1 MQLPASYITMC
12 HFYSLFQAKSVMEK
26 RKHNVHSSTRSS
38 RFTRANSSTIN
49 LGRPKHSISSNFQ
62 SQYSGF
68 ENSGWQ
74 GQSHQQNPDKET
86 SSHHIC
92 FEENPT
98 VNESFETDDE
108 TEIQICESSNHLG
121 FIFLSRE
128 GGNNLSVSLES

>member
-1 MQLPASYITMC
+1 
-12 HFYSLFQAKSVMEK
+12 MEK
-26 RKHNVHSSTRSS
+26 RKHNVHSSIRSS

-86 SSHHIC
+86 SSNHIC
-92 FEENPT
+92 FEENQT
-98 VNESFETDDE
+98 DNESFETDEE
-108 TEIQICESSNHLG
+108 TEIQIRESSNHL
-121 FIFLSRE
+121 S
-128 GGNNLSVSLES
+128 GNSFSISSDDIGLILPNLLILKHFTLILHDDSFS